1 MTLPVPVASAG
12 ELATVR
18 HDPRDDWPEEARA
31 LRDDLAEIYGA
42 DDPLPSLA
50 GGWIAR
56 QKSAN
61 TRRVYAR
68 RFRGWEAY
76 SRSCGIHPLE
86 ARLPLADAYAR
97 HIEAAPTLVRV
108 KGGARGVM
116 APTGPPLKPSGQ
128 AQTLSA
134 AGSFYGYAQR
144 VGAAT
149 TDPFA
154 GVNRPEVDP
163 DHSTTE
169 GLTQDETAKLLETA
183 RDHAPRSYALTAM
196 LYLLGP
202 RVDEL
207 LALDVTSLG
216 YDRGHRTVP
225 LRRKGGRVQAVP
237 VPPLALDALLLY
249 LDGRADGPMFTT
261 GTGRRWSEPEVW
273 KHLRVLARNAG
284 IPQAD
289 SIKPHALRHGFITD
303 ALEQGVPLHQVQ
315 DAAGHRDP
323 RTTQRYNRRR
333 GRLDGH
339 PSYSVAAAMAERLEK
354 REGAAE

>member
-1 MTLPVPVASAG
+1 MSLPVPVAPVG

-18 HDPRDDWPEEARA
+18 HDPRDDWPGEARS
-31 LRDDLAEIYGA
+31 LRDELAEIYGT

-68 RFRGWEAY
+68 RFRSWEAY

-97 HIEAAPTLVRV
+97 HIEIAPTLVRV
-108 KGGARGVM
+108 KGGQRGQL
-116 APTGPPLKPSGQ
+116 APTGEPLKPSGQ
-128 AQTLSA
+128 AQALSA
-134 AGSFYGYAQR
+134 AGSFYGYAAR
-144 VGAAT
+144 VGAAVI
-149 TDPFA
+149 DPFA
-154 GVNRPEVDP
+154 GVNRPEIDP

-169 GLTQDETAKLLETA
+169 GLTQDETARLLETA
-183 RDHAPRSYALTAM
+183 RDHAPRSYAVVAM

-207 LALDVTSLG
+207 LALDITSLG

-249 LDGRADGPMFTT
+249 LGDRAAGPLFTT
-261 GTGRRWSEPEVW
+261 STGRRWSEPEVW
-273 KHLRVLARNAG
+273 KHLRVLARKAA
-284 IPQAD
+284 IPQAA

-339 PSYSVAAAMAERLEK
+339 PAYTVAAAMAERLEN
-354 REGAAE
+354 RGA